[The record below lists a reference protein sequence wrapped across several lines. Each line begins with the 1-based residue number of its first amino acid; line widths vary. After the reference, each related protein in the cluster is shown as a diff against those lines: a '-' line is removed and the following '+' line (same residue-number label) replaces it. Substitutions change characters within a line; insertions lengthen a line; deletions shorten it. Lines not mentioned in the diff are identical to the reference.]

1 MSDIKTLNHNRLF
14 LCRLFDVFGV
24 GPNKHKTEE
33 YIKEHMSL
41 LPLIIL
47 PKYCYKK
54 FHYFCLRRT
63 DP

>member
-33 YIKEHMSL
+33 YIKEHFYYVTIAAYNITEVML
-41 LPLIIL
+41 
-47 PKYCYKK
+47 
-54 FHYFCLRRT
+54 
-63 DP
+63 